1 MGPRARVRAAKCQML
16 MASFFT
22 MLLALSVAAL
32 ATLTY
37 FGVHFTVIS
46 QASPHWAPYA
56 AAQRWAFFLGLSLA
70 LLLGLGAVLGATAT
84 VREAGG
90 LMAAAFLCFALVFCA
105 LAQVAVWRLHGPSQV
120 GEAMLDTYDLLYD
133 RAVRGPSGAGGPEL
147 AAIQDTFLCCGKSS
161 PFSRLGGSQDLLC
174 RGPQA
179 ERQDCLQGIRSFLK
193 THGNIISTLTALGL
207 ACMVYAILLSS
218 FLWFTIRA
226 GDNLARRGQYT
237 LNPWSRERQP
247 QGPSFFRRCPS
258 PHRTSHLGP
267 APWPSQHA

>member
-179 ERQDCLQGIRSFLK
+179 ERQ
-193 THGNIISTLTALGL
+193 
-207 ACMVYAILLSS
+207 VYAILLSS

>member
-56 AAQRWAFFLGLSLA
+56 AAQRWGRRGWRPLTLCPQ
-70 LLLGLGAVLGATAT
+70 
-84 VREAGG
+84 
-90 LMAAAFLCFALVFCA
+90 AFLCFALVFCA